1 MSGQLW
7 FSVKLEGDCSAGH
20 DSVPDTKICES
31 SNVDISTKAVVS
43 DNSLNVENVCDEIEN
58 PEKSENSEISSN
70 IESSESEF
78 VDVYI
83 RREIPT
89 YDGVYV
95 KGFIANVDVVFTVD
109 TGASISI
116 LSKRIFDEI
125 SDSDRPTA
133 NGRVPILKNAD
144 GNPIP

>member
-43 DNSLNVENVCDEIEN
+43 DNSSSVENVCDEIEN
-58 PEKSENSEISSN
+58 PENSENSEISSN
-70 IESSESEF
+70 IESSESELI
-78 VDVYI
+78 DVYI

-95 KGFIANVDVVFTVD
+95 NGFIENVDVVFTVD
-109 TGASISI
+109 TGASFSF
-116 LSKRIFDEI
+116 LSNRIFDEM
-125 SDSDRPTA
+125 SDSDRPSA
-133 NGRVPILKNAD
+133 NGSVPSLNI
-144 GNPIP
+144 GGGR